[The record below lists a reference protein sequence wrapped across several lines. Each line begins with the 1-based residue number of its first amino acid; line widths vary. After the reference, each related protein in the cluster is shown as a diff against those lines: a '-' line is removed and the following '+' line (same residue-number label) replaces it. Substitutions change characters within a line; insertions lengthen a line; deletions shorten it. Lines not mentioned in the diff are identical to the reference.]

1 MKKLI
6 MLVVLAFAMALGRTQ
21 AIAQSNQSSNSQA
34 TKNNES
40 YTLTFKEQGKTKTL
54 YTLDLSSF
62 DASFQGKLIERMY
75 TSSVVA
81 VVSRLSTEGKLT
93 VSVYFQTSLDALK
106 QELNHLIELTT
117 NDSSQAPEKF

>member
-6 MLVVLAFAMALGRTQ
+6 LLTVLAFAVALSTTEVS
-21 AIAQSNQSSNSQA
+21 AQNNQSANNQS
-34 TKNNES
+34 TKNNER

-54 YTLDLSSF
+54 YTLSLSSF
-62 DASFQGKLIERMY
+62 DSAFQGKLIERMY
-75 TSSVVA
+75 KSSVVA
-81 VVSRLSTEGKLT
+81 VVSRLSAEGDLT
-93 VSVYFQTSLDALK
+93 VSIYYQTSLDALK